1 MRKHCSWIYSMFV
14 VCIDLYCKKV
24 HLWHV
29 RSHFCTHTHW
39 CYIEGLTG
47 FSNRYFWHF
56 DSTWSRET
64 PARQSGFAFVCL
76 LISPWSST
84 SGHKSC
90 TFAFKQ
96 GLQKPVKVSDCRQL
110 CWKKRKDSGRRNPDK
125 WTSEH
130 LGITRRGREG
140 YCWNRTES
148 LHSRGAKIRSRW
160 NVVSQPV
167 FLWSQ
172 RFPSH
177 CSFLSTKSRIY
188 FVMTEI
194 VY

>member
-1 MRKHCSWIYSMFV
+1 MCALTFAHTPIGVISRGSQVSPTGTSDTLIPREAGKPPQGNQVLLLSVFSSRLDLPPRDTKV
-14 VCIDLYCKKV
+14 VLS
-24 HLWHV
+24 L
-29 RSHFCTHTHW
+29 
-39 CYIEGLTG
+39 
-47 FSNRYFWHF
+47 SNRAYK
-56 DSTWSRET
+56 S
-64 PARQSGFAFVCL
+64 L
-76 LISPWSST
+76 LRYLTADNYVEKI
-84 SGHKSC
+84 
-90 TFAFKQ
+90 
-96 GLQKPVKVSDCRQL
+96 
-110 CWKKRKDSGRRNPDK
+110 KKRKDSGRRNPDK

-160 NVVSQPV
+160 NVFSQPV